1 MSAHTPGPW
10 STDPDVGHESVLGPD
25 GILLADCSI
34 CTPTPEAASLERCRA
49 NARLIAAAPELLAC
63 LREIVRDA
71 PETEPEYGDW
81 GGDTERA
88 ERWGSAQEHW
98 RLAELARAALA
109 KAQGVEHPAAHD
121 ARERVLARSA
131 TSYESRL
138 AAQEASERAPS
149 VLAGIQEAAEAAGRM
164 HAIWEVFCGRSADA
178 TPEDLCLAYVR
189 AYFDYWG
196 QTLPDLTTDQAVQW
210 VGRR

>member
-1 MSAHTPGPW
+1 MT
-10 STDPDVGHESVLGPD
+10 
-25 GILLADCSI
+25 
-34 CTPTPEAASLERCRA
+34 A

-88 ERWGSAQEHW
+88 ERWGGDWEHW
-98 RLAELARAALA
+98 RLAELARAVLA
-109 KAQGVEHPAAHD
+109 KAQGVEHPAAHE
-121 ARERVLARSA
+121 ARER
-131 TSYESRL
+131 
-138 AAQEASERAPS
+138 QEASERAPS

-189 AYFDYWG
+189 AYFDFWG

-210 VGRR
+210 VGRHAPTLYENLLETEVAS

>member
-1 MSAHTPGPW
+1 M
-10 STDPDVGHESVLGPD
+10 
-25 GILLADCSI
+25 
-34 CTPTPEAASLERCRA
+34 
-49 NARLIAAAPELLAC
+49 LAC

-81 GGDTERA
+81 GGDTECA

-109 KAQGVEHPAAHD
+109 KPQGVEHP
-121 ARERVLARSA
+121 A

-149 VLAGIQEAAEAAGRM
+149 VLAGIQEAAETAGRM
-164 HAIWEVFCGRSADA
+164 HAIWEVFFSRSADA

-196 QTLPDLTTDQAVQW
+196 RTLPDLTTDQAVQW
-210 VGRR
+210 VGRHAPTLYENLFRTSSSKAVRSSSEVAS

>member
-25 GILLADCSI
+25 GTL
-34 CTPTPEAASLERCRA
+34 TPKAPSLERCRA
-49 NARLIAAAPELLAC
+49 NARLIAAAPEMLAC

-109 KAQGVEHPAAHD
+109 KAQ
-121 ARERVLARSA
+121 
-131 TSYESRL
+131 
-138 AAQEASERAPS
+138 EASEWAPS
-149 VLAGIQEAAEAAGRM
+149 VLAGIQEAAEEAGRM

-196 QTLPDLTTDQAVQW
+196 RTLPDLTTDQAVQW
-210 VGRR
+210 VGRHAPTLYENLFRTSSSKAVRSSSGVRP